1 MKDGIS
7 ARNSISEG
15 SNWRAEGG
23 GGDDGGGEVGD
34 CEVREQWVQKGGG
47 GWAES
52 NKQQTSW

>member
-34 CEVREQWVQKGGG
+34 CEVREQWWSSFKR
-47 GWAES
+47 AES